1 MRKIKLVAAVLL
13 SLYSLHLNAQ
23 KNIIPKGKL
32 FIIGGGGRPPALM
45 QSLAATAALQADD
58 YVVVLPM
65 SGGSPD
71 TSFYYFK
78 EDWQLVSDKKIVNFN
93 FTSATINHKDWLDSL
108 QKAKLIFI
116 TGGDQDRFMKV
127 VENTPVYKAIHQAY
141 KNGATIAGTSAGAA
155 VMSQHMITGKQLT
168 DTVYRP
174 TFRKLTAENIE
185 FKNGLGLISNAI
197 VDQHFVVRSRYN
209 RLLSALAAY
218 PLLTCIGIDEETAI
232 IVEGN
237 KISIAGNG
245 QVVVMNHPQQ
255 LTITST
261 KLVKFNNIRF
271 SIYTAG
277 DHFVLPLQ

>member
-1 MRKIKLVAAVLL
+1 
-13 SLYSLHLNAQ
+13 
-23 KNIIPKGKL
+23 
-32 FIIGGGGRPPALM
+32 
-45 QSLAATAALQADD
+45 
-58 YVVVLPM
+58 
-65 SGGSPD
+65 
-71 TSFYYFK
+71 
-78 EDWQLVSDKKIVNFN
+78 
-93 FTSATINHKDWLDSL
+93 
-108 QKAKLIFI
+108 
-116 TGGDQDRFMKV
+116 MKV
-127 VENTPVYKAIHQAY
+127 VENTPVYEAIHQAY

-155 VMSQHMITGKQLT
+155 VMSQHMITGRQLT

-185 FKNGLGLISNAI
+185 FKNGLGLITNAI

-218 PLLTCIGIDEETAI
+218 PTLTCIGIDEETAI

>member
-1 MRKIKLVAAVLL
+1 MRKIKLVAALLL
-13 SLYSLHLNAQ
+13 SLYCLHLMVQ
-23 KNIIPKGKL
+23 KNISSKGKL
-32 FIIGGGGRPPALM
+32 FIIGGGDRPPGLM

-78 EDWQLVSDKKIVNFN
+78 EDWQLVSDKKVVNFN

-116 TGGDQDRFMKV
+116 TGGDQDRFMQV

-155 VMSQHMITGKQLT
+155 VMSQHMITGRQLT
-168 DTVYRP
+168 DTVYRA

-185 FKNGLGLISNAI
+185 FKNGLGLINNAI

-209 RLLSALAAY
+209 RLLSALAVY
-218 PLLTCIGIDEETAI
+218 PLLTVLVLMKKLPSLLKVIKS
-232 IVEGN
+232 VL
-237 KISIAGNG
+237 
-245 QVVVMNHPQQ
+245 QV
-255 LTITST
+255 TG
-261 KLVKFNNIRF
+261 R
-271 SIYTAG
+271 
-277 DHFVLPLQ
+277 